1 MIIRKLI
8 FLAIF
13 FCICQQGL
21 AQSKGNFL
29 LGVGMDLYRTDN
41 SGFAERSQIGLE
53 GNYFFTS
60 KFSGTIGLDFWS
72 GRETFFVLGGR
83 FYPIDPV
90 FIKMKGLIGGNRDV
104 TLGMGY
110 QRGIGGNF
118 SFEGGMDFYFDPG
131 ELGIRL
137 GLAYLF

>member
-1 MIIRKLI
+1 MFIRRLI
-8 FLAIF
+8 FLIA
-13 FCICQQGL
+13 FCCISQL
-21 AQSKGNFL
+21 AQAQGKGNFL

-53 GNYFFTS
+53 GNYFFAS
-60 KFSGTIGLDFWS
+60 KFSGTVGLDFWS
-72 GRETFFVLGGR
+72 SRETFFVLGAR

-90 FIKMKGLIGGNRDV
+90 FIKMKGLIGDDSDV

-118 SFEGGMDFYFDPG
+118 NFEGGMDFYFDPG

-137 GLAYLF
+137 WLSYLF

>member
-1 MIIRKLI
+1 MTIRKLI
-8 FLAIF
+8 FLIAF
-13 FCICQQGL
+13 FCVTQQGL

-29 LGVGMDLYRTDN
+29 L
-41 SGFAERSQIGLE
+41 
-53 GNYFFTS
+53 
-60 KFSGTIGLDFWS
+60 WS
-72 GRETFFVLGGR
+72 NRETFFVLGGR
-83 FYPIDPV
+83 FYPVDPV
-90 FIKMKGLIGGNRDV
+90 FIKMKGLIGDDSDV

-118 SFEGGMDFYFDPG
+118 TFEGGMDYYFDPG

>member
-1 MIIRKLI
+1 MFIRRLI
-8 FLAIF
+8 FLIA
-13 FCICQQGL
+13 FCCISQLAHAQG
-21 AQSKGNFL
+21 KGNFL

-41 SGFAERSQIGLE
+41 SGFADRSQIGLE
-53 GNYFFTS
+53 GNYFFAS
-60 KFSGTIGLDFWS
+60 KFSGTVGLDFWS
-72 GRETFFVLGGR
+72 GRETFFVLGAR

-90 FIKMKGLIGGNRDV
+90 FIKMKGLIGDDSDV

-118 SFEGGMDFYFDPG
+118 NFEGGMDFYFDPG

-137 GLAYLF
+137 GLSYLF

>member
-1 MIIRKLI
+1 MFIRRLI
-8 FLAIF
+8 FLIA
-13 FCICQQGL
+13 FCCISQL
-21 AQSKGNFL
+21 AQAQGKGNFL

-53 GNYFFTS
+53 GNYFFAS
-60 KFSGTIGLDFWS
+60 KFSGTVGLDFWS
-72 GRETFFVLGGR
+72 SRETFFVLGAR

-90 FIKMKGLIGGNRDV
+90 FIKMKGLIGDDSDV

-118 SFEGGMDFYFDPG
+118 NFEGGMDFYFDPG

-137 GLAYLF
+137 GLSYLF